1 MVSPGVKGKC
11 ICRFAGEFVRSEFQL
26 LVERVSHD
34 IDRSPVDRTGLF
46 TDIEQS
52 AELPKHTAVVRVLA
66 ADEFASRTEINKIYL
81 NKPLTRISGGF
92 CL

>member
-46 TDIEQS
+46 TDIE
-52 AELPKHTAVVRVLA
+52 LPKHTAVVRVLT